1 MAMVRGKD
9 VMASVMNIRMM
20 TVMTVTKRM
29 MAMIRMKSA
38 RMIMLR
44 LSNR

>member
-20 TVMTVTKRM
+20 MMTV
-29 MAMIRMKSA
+29 MAMIMKKIA

>member
-20 TVMTVTKRM
+20 TVM
-29 MAMIRMKSA
+29 AMIMRKIA

>member
-9 VMASVMNIRMM
+9 MMASVMGMRIGMM
-20 TVMTVTKRM
+20 HLRWWLI
-29 MAMIRMKSA
+29 AMIMKKIA